1 MSPAGAPGCGFGKNP
16 PAATPAEQGEN
27 PPAARPAGG
36 FLDPHL
42 HPPGFGRV
50 SGTRG
55 FRRLR
60 HRAAPVGHRLRR
72 ARGRSRRDMP
82 ADRCLRRVG
91 GRRHRA
97 VPAGPTSAT
106 APCTRSAVLVRG
118 LGRSGRQLAPAA
130 GSLHHRGEGSQG
142 GGRLQPQLDAA
153 DKHQAKEEEDAKG
166 ERIKGRGRRRGSR
179 WAPASSLPWSPGS
192 PAAT

>member
-1 MSPAGAPGCGFGKNP
+1 MRVWQKPTRGHTRRA
-16 PAATPAEQGEN
+16 GEN

-36 FLDPHL
+36 FLDPHP

-97 VPAGPTSAT
+97 VPTGPTSAT
-106 APCTRSAVLVRG
+106 ALCTRSAVLVRG

-142 GGRLQPQLDAA
+142 GGRLPPQLDAA
-153 DKHQAKEEEDAKG
+153 DQHQAKEEEDAKG

-179 WAPASSLPWSPGS
+179 WAPAPSPPWSPGS